1 LGAQLKAEAESNQP
15 EEKADQKEEATPARP
30 PQFTEEEKR
39 EQEKRLEEIVQR
51 FRRDMEA
58 IDKEEM
64 AATGGAVDE
73 ADAKETTNPTE
84 NQPTNPTENQP
95 VNPEKPR
102 FNTRNDSAMFVNKL
116 DSFNRIYGI
125 NVVADNLA
133 FSVSEAWTL
142 MKSGD
147 PKKYAD
153 GQKMLKD
160 SFTETLKEAFDV
172 EKNASYRDHR
182 IPEFADI
189 IKSTN
194 EMYRA
199 TMYAF
204 TDLYHEKGNE
214 KLFEATSFGGL
225 DEKEMAELTKG
236 QSPWSM
242 DQKSDEAWEIQSQEA
257 MDIVAAWEKEKNPYE
272 KMINEMN
279 AIVEGMQKGTLG
291 AQETYSKLIAAE
303 RLLFNNEKM
312 LVEDPEDP
320 LNPIPNWGNRYWK
333 AIISAREAA
342 GIPKHISMREM
353 IQGDYAETAKAVVN
367 PKYNETQIRDYVTDP
382 DIRAELDSME
392 MQREGFAIQSEAV
405 VLNEPQ
411 VSQSGTTV
419 KETDKPSMEMKTDDV
434 RIQISIESENEF
446 EKVKHEPRIF
456 SNMVVEKTNE
466 IQLGSADRSTQK

>member
-1 LGAQLKAEAESNQP
+1 
-15 EEKADQKEEATPARP
+15 
-30 PQFTEEEKR
+30 
-39 EQEKRLEEIVQR
+39 
-51 FRRDMEA
+51 
-58 IDKEEM
+58 M
-64 AATGGAVDE
+64 AAENMLMPLNFDNIPNYEYIDEDFKSLYYDPQGQYTVPYAYGIIGVIYNANEVDE
-73 ADAKETTNPTE
+73 ADAKEAA
-84 NQPTNPTENQP
+84 NPTENQP

-125 NVVADNLA
+125 NIAADNLA

-160 SFTETLKEAFDV
+160 SFTETLKQAFDV

-214 KLFEATSFGGL
+214 KLFEATSFCGL

-279 AIVEGMQKGTLG
+279 AIVEGMQKGTFG

-353 IQGDYAETAKAVVN
+353 IQGDYAETAKAVEN

-411 VSQSGTTV
+411 VSQSGTTI
-419 KETDKPSMEMKTDDV
+419 KDTGKGTDKSSMELETDSV
-434 RIQISIESENEF
+434 RVQITIDSENEY
-446 EKVKHEPRIF
+446 EKVKREPRIF
-456 SNMVVEKTNE
+456 SNMVVERTNE
-466 IQLGSADRSTQK
+466 IQLGGADRSTQK

>member
-1 LGAQLKAEAESNQP
+1 
-15 EEKADQKEEATPARP
+15 
-30 PQFTEEEKR
+30 
-39 EQEKRLEEIVQR
+39 
-51 FRRDMEA
+51 
-58 IDKEEM
+58 
-64 AATGGAVDE
+64 
-73 ADAKETTNPTE
+73 
-84 NQPTNPTENQP
+84 
-95 VNPEKPR
+95 
-102 FNTRNDSAMFVNKL
+102 
-116 DSFNRIYGI
+116 
-125 NVVADNLA
+125 
-133 FSVSEAWTL
+133 

-160 SFTETLKEAFDV
+160 SFTETLKQAFDV

-204 TDLYHEKGNE
+204 TDVYHEKGNE

-353 IQGDYAETAKAVVN
+353 IQGDYAETAKAVEN

-411 VSQSGTTV
+411 VSQSGTTI
-419 KETDKPSMEMKTDDV
+419 KDTGKGTDKSSMELETDSV
-434 RIQISIESENEF
+434 RVQITIDSENEY
-446 EKVKHEPRIF
+446 EKVKREPRIF
-456 SNMVVEKTNE
+456 SNMVVERTNE
-466 IQLGSADRSTQK
+466 IQLGGADRSTQK